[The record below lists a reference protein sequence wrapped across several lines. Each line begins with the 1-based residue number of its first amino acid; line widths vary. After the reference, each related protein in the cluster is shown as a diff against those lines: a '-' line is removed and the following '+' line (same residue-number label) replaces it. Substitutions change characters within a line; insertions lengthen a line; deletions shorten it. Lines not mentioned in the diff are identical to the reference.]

1 MSYVDGY
8 ILPVPK
14 RSVRAYRRMAEMGR
28 KMWTKHGALDYKEC
42 VGDDLAPSFGKRL

>member
-8 ILPVPK
+8 ILPIPK

-28 KMWTKHGALDYKEC
+28 KM
-42 VGDDLAPSFGKRL
+42 